1 MFLDPPELIT
11 TRSWIHSA
19 PGLRAQLECKV
30 SADPPAT
37 VTWLKGE
44 IPVVLDNRVIS
55 LVDGDKH
62 SLLIR
67 NVQRSD
73 FGIYTCRAVND
84 LGQGDM
90 QIQLS
95 G

>member
-1 MFLDPPELIT
+1 M
-11 TRSWIHSA
+11 HSA

-44 IPVVLDNRVIS
+44 IPVTFDTRVIS

-62 SLLIR
+62 ALLIR

-73 FGIYTCRAVND
+73 FGIYTCRASND

-95 G
+95 GTTY